1 MVPTIRVV
9 LCMAVCGACGATPP
23 TQGLARPA
31 SPLPAID
38 SDRVPDRPTA
48 GPAATSDRA
57 TPSSSAGTPDRATPS
72 SATLSSSSPRAA
84 PFEMEPLRPSALDAD
99 LHALGLDPSHL
110 PPIERLDPTTLRR
123 VMKLMAKSLGIKC
136 AGCHQE
142 GDFAAPTRRKKI
154 ASRMWDE
161 FVAKLVTV
169 DGSPFFCDS
178 CHQGRV
184 EVLDRGDG
192 KALEKWMDENFVA
205 KLARRDQAV
214 HDCETCHVDMN
225 MHFLANWAVD
235 AAGG

>member
-1 MVPTIRVV
+1 MVPTIGM
-9 LCMAVCGACGATPP
+9 LLGMAVCGACGATPQ
-23 TQGLARPA
+23 TQGLARPP
-31 SPLPAID
+31 SPPPAID
-38 SDRVPDRPTA
+38 SDRVADRPTA
-48 GPAATSDRA
+48 SPAATSDRP
-57 TPSSSAGTPDRATPS
+57 TPSSSAGTPDQPTPS
-72 SATLSSSSPRAA
+72 SAALSSSPRAA

-99 LHALGLDPSHL
+99 LHALGLDPNHL

-142 GDFAAPTRRKKI
+142 GDFAAPTRRKRI

-192 KALEKWMDENFVA
+192 KALEKWMNENFVA

-235 AAGG
+235 AAGR